1 VVGVQ
6 EIGFWAKAGQGIKGW
21 TAAVTGSTW
30 AAELLLTLI
39 GIICI
44 LSIILTSALVLV
56 YVERK
61 VCAFMQMRYGPNRVG
76 PYGILQ
82 TVADIIKLMNKED
95 IRPALVSPVLWA
107 LAPILLF
114 VASMTSYA
122 VIPFDAGTI
131 FVDLNIGVFYFV
143 AVSSLATLPLLMAGW
158 ASNNKYA
165 LVGGMRTVAQMISYE
180 IPMVLALLGVVMIV
194 GSMKMSDIV
203 KAQEDLWFIV
213 TQPVAFVIYVIAA
226 TAETNR
232 APFDLVE
239 AESELVAGP
248 FTEYSGMRWA
258 YFFLAE
264 YAAMVAASCIA
275 ATLFLGG
282 WNGPFLPGWIW
293 FFLKVSGM
301 IFLFMWFRWTF
312 PRLRVDH
319 LMSFGWRILLPLSL
333 ANIVV
338 TGIGL
343 WLFFPQI

>member
-1 VVGVQ
+1 MTETGLWAQVGQ
-6 EIGFWAKAGQGIKGW
+6 TIGRWAGDKVG
-21 TAAVTGSTW
+21 AVWVGDWIVTI
-30 AAELLLTLI
+30 I
-39 GIICI
+39 GIVCI
-44 LSIILTSALVLV
+44 LSIILTSALILV

-114 VASMTSYA
+114 VSSMTSYA
-122 VIPFDAGTI
+122 VIPFDSGTI
-131 FVDLNIGVFYFV
+131 FADLNIGVFYFV

-203 KAQEDLWFIV
+203 NAQKDIWFIV
-213 TQPVAFVIYVIAA
+213 TQPIAFVVYVIAA

-275 ATLFLGG
+275 AALFLGG
-282 WNGPFLPGWIW
+282 WNGPWLPGWIW
-293 FFLKVSGM
+293 FFLKVAGM

-319 LMSFGWRILLPLSL
+319 LMAFGWKILLPLSL
-333 ANIVV
+333 ANIVA
-338 TGIGL
+338 TGVGL